1 MKSEM
6 LFAIVNLSHA
16 IPGYSHG
23 TVISVHRNEMA
34 ALVADLEL
42 QAAGSEGG
50 RQGRGGPIFVLP
62 LAVHRSCGDH
72 VRLSDLGM
80 VEPTED
86 ARSVTGD
93 NT

>member
-42 QAAGSEGG
+42 RAACSEEG
-50 RQGRGGPIFVLP
+50 RWGRRVPMFVLP
-62 LAVHRSCGDH
+62 LAVHRSYGEH

-80 VEPTED
+80 VEPKED
-86 ARSVTGD
+86 ARPVAGE